1 MMLTSDYLHYGTIA
15 LAAAINAVGVGIG
28 EGITSRAAIEAINI
42 QPHAKT
48 DIIKT
53 AVFGMA
59 LIETAAIMGIT
70 VALILL
76 ISTQTNTS
84 DYARIAESGIALAIC
99 LPGLFIGFVSAFP
112 AQEACLSIARQPFFS
127 QKILRFMLL
136 TQSVLQTPIISGFII
151 AMLIRAQAEYV
162 TTLAQGLQ
170 LLASGL
176 CIGLGSIGPSIG
188 LGIFART
195 ACKSISINRDAYN
208 RLLSFTLVSQA
219 IIETSVIFALVIS
232 ILIVFANPA
241 LTIVGGLA
249 LLGAAISTGLGTFGA
264 GISNGRTSAAT
275 CKAIALNPDTYTQLS
290 RTSMIAQSLIDTT
303 PIYALI
309 VSIILI
315 FWGT

>member
-1 MMLTSDYLHYGTIA
+1 MILTSEYLHYGTIA

-42 QPHAKT
+42 QPRAKNE
-48 DIIKT
+48 IIKT

-59 LIETAAIMGIT
+59 LIETAAIMGVT

-76 ISTQTNTS
+76 VGTQTNTS
-84 DYARIAESGIALAIC
+84 TYARIAESGIALAIC
-99 LPGLFIGFVSAFP
+99 LPGLFIGFVSALP
-112 AQEACLSIARQPFFS
+112 AQQACLSIARQPFFS

-151 AMLIRAQAEYV
+151 AMFIRYEAESV
-162 TTLAQGLQ
+162 TTLAQGLK

-188 LGIFART
+188 LGIFAHT
-195 ACKSISINRDAYN
+195 ACKSVSINRDAYG

-219 IIETSVIFALVIS
+219 IIETNIIFALVIS
-232 ILIVFANPA
+232 ILIIFASPA
-241 LTIVGGLA
+241 ITLLGSCA
-249 LLGAAISTGLGTFGA
+249 LLGAALSTGLGTFGA
-264 GISNGRTSAAT
+264 GISNGRTSSAT
-275 CKAIALNPDTYTQLS
+275 CKEIALHPDSYTQLS
-290 RTSMIAQSLIDTT
+290 RTSMIAQSLIDTS